1 MQICR
6 HPPKKT
12 NFCDEITG
20 KGIRNFF
27 FLSLF
32 LFFSKF
38 FRYLARISG
47 LSQGIMWDNFVHG
60 IIISIMDNTSIK
72 QNIRK
77 VRKSRKLTQEEMAYR
92 LGVSL
97 TAYRDLE
104 KGETSIIN
112 TNLMKV
118 ASLLDTTTEE
128 LVLGYSPIQMM
139 GPGVEDIKE
148 EYLGKVSVMKK
159 RIEDLERLVHSL
171 EETISTKNEIITML
185 KKSLDKDK

>member
-1 MQICR
+1 
-6 HPPKKT
+6 
-12 NFCDEITG
+12 
-20 KGIRNFF
+20 
-27 FLSLF
+27 
-32 LFFSKF
+32 
-38 FRYLARISG
+38 
-47 LSQGIMWDNFVHG
+47 
-60 IIISIMDNTSIK
+60 
-72 QNIRK
+72 
-77 VRKSRKLTQEEMAYR
+77 
-92 LGVSL
+92 
-97 TAYRDLE
+97 
-104 KGETSIIN
+104 
-112 TNLMKV
+112 MKV